1 MIIRKLIQTRP
12 NTGVEFY
19 SPTDEEFT
27 ALNGYMQRDIE
38 IVTSEDSLT
47 KTITIA
53 LTEADHLTLSD
64 NDFFNQAKDDR
75 EKYCDSNSITYS
87 IEETV
92 E

>member
-1 MIIRKLIQTRP
+1 MIIRKLTQTRP

-19 SPTDEEFT
+19 SPTDEELT
-27 ALNGYMQRDIE
+27 ALNSYMQRDIE

-53 LTEADHLTLSD
+53 LTEDDHVALSD
-64 NDFFNQAKDDR
+64 SSFFNQAKDNR
-75 EKYCDSNSITYS
+75 EKYCNDNNIIYS